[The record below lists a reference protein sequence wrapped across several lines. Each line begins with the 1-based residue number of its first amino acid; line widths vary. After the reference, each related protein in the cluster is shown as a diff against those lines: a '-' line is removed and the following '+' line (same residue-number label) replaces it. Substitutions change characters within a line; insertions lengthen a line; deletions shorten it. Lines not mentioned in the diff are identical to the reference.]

1 MALLCHSHHRPEIFS
16 IDISATYCSI
26 TNRTVPLVKVWNW
39 SEQCPCRDAI
49 EVGSMRQE
57 CSVVYLNV
65 LLRRGVPGRRYALQ
79 LHRVA
84 HQQLDQRRDL
94 HLRHLV
100 PSGNRFLDASY
111 LRQGK
116 KGISPWSASISSQH
130 FFKITFFIVGI
141 IKRSSSTVVIDGDG
155 STLAATH
162 CRRD

>member
-1 MALLCHSHHRPEIFS
+1 M
-16 IDISATYCSI
+16 
-26 TNRTVPLVKVWNW
+26 
-39 SEQCPCRDAI
+39 
-49 EVGSMRQE
+49 
-57 CSVVYLNV
+57 YLNV

-79 LHRVA
+79 LHRVP

-116 KGISPWSASISSQH
+116 KERHFSWSASISNQH

-162 CRRD
+162 CRREHILVRDSFLLRVPVGMGMAILKYHYQ